1 VSVHVHLTLALLKDS
16 YALCRLDP
24 YAGVPTWASRGDFW
38 SITRN
43 NEEISIFCPESDA
56 IPANVESERGWR
68 ALQLTGEM
76 SFNQTGILDSVVEPL
91 SHAEIPILVVSA
103 FDTNYVLLKQDVLDR
118 AIMVLTENGHT
129 INQ

>member
-1 VSVHVHLTLALLKDS
+1 VSVHVHLTLALLKSS

-43 NEEISIFCPESDA
+43 SEEVSVLCPEDA
-56 IPANVESERGWR
+56 IPANIESERGFR
-68 ALQLTGEM
+68 ALQLTGPM

-103 FDTNYVLLKQDVLDR
+103 FDTNYVLLKQDVLNR
-118 AIMVLTENGHT
+118 AVAVLTESGHT
-129 INQ
+129 INH